1 MQTSHGGSRPVGAAR
16 PDRPRS
22 WRGGPH
28 DGPPR
33 GARPRARGEEAIRG
47 GRRSPQGGAGASLGR
62 AEGGV
67 APQPPERG
75 GRGEGPSGARAPVV
89 TPRRIGV
96 GSGSGTGKGAP
107 RGRGRAKPRRGR
119 RGRIEGRGD
128 NPGGPRPVRL
138 VRLRP

>member
-1 MQTSHGGSRPVGAAR
+1 MQTSHGGSRPVGARR

-22 WRGGPH
+22 WRRGPH

-47 GRRSPQGGAGASLGR
+47 GRRTPQGGAGASLGR

-67 APQPPERG
+67 APQPPER
-75 GRGEGPSGARAPVV
+75 RGSTGKGPAGAGAPVV

-96 GSGSGTGKGAP
+96 GSGSGTGKG
-107 RGRGRAKPRRGR
+107 GTSRAR
-119 RGRIEGRGD
+119 EGEAKAREAGA
-128 NPGGPRPVRL
+128 N
-138 VRLRP
+138 